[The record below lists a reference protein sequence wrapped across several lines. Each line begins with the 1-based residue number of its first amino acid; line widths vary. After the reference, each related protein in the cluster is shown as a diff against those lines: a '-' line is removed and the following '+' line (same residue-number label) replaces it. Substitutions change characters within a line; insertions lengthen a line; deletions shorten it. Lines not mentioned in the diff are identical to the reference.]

1 LQRNDRNRIIKKDLE
16 RITKFVDKIKKK
28 DSLYYEKEFYKN
40 ILLQNF
46 RDDELMNVS
55 DMMRD
60 VEQYKISVVKG
71 MFKLR

>member
-1 LQRNDRNRIIKKDLE
+1 ME

-28 DSLYYEKEFYKN
+28 DSLYYEKEYYKN

>member
-1 LQRNDRNRIIKKDLE
+1 MQRNDRNRIIKKDLE